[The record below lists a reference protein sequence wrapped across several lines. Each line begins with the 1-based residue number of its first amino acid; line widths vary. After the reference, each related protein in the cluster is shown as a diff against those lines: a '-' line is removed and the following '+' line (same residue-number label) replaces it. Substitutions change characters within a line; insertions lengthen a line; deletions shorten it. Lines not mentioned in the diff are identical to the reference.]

1 MKVWSKLKERRGES
15 LAETLVSVLII
26 ALGLTLLASMVTT
39 AGKLIIKSERYYGE
53 STAVRNATEAGSSIA
68 DEGEKDLTVK
78 ITPVRGTL
86 TFAGKGETLTD
97 DASLGG
103 TPTFTCG
110 MSSPLTHDITLQ
122 QLEITGGESSSISA
136 LNGRAFT
143 YRDADDG
150 STRTGLAGN

>member
-1 MKVWSKLKERRGES
+1 MKVWSRLKERRGES

-39 AGKLIIKSERYYGE
+39 AGKLINKSERYYGE
-53 STAVRNATEAGSSIA
+53 STAVRNAIEAGNSTSE
-68 DEGEKDLTVK
+68 EGGKDLAVT
-78 ITPVRGTL
+78 ITSVSGKL
-86 TFAGKGETLTD
+86 SFAGKGETLTD

-150 STRTGLAGN
+150 STGIGQAGN